1 MSLSRT
7 RSATPVQPDFG
18 RRAASYDRVRPVDD
32 NWWEVFDLVVR
43 EADLRGRRVLD
54 VGCGT
59 GRLAQPLAERALARV
74 WGVDASPEMLAE
86 ARAKVPDSVGL
97 REGRAE
103 RLPFR
108 DGWFERAVMWLVVHL
123 VDREQALAEA
133 SRVLAPGGALAI
145 VTFDPGHFD
154 SFWLNEFFPSI
165 AALDRQRF
173 PTDAVL
179 ERELH
184 AAGFAQTRLVRLSQR
199 GSLTRDEALERVR
212 RRHISTFD
220 LLDETELRA
229 GTERAE
235 RELGGRVDYAV
246 EWLIAVAER

>member
-1 MSLSRT
+1 
-7 RSATPVQPDFG
+7 
-18 RRAASYDRVRPVDD
+18 VRPADE
-32 NWWEVFDLVVR
+32 NWWEVFDVLVR
-43 EADLRGRRVLD
+43 ETDLRGRRVLD

-133 SRVLAPGGALAI
+133 FRVLAPGGALGIA
-145 VTFDPGHFD
+145 TFDPGHFD
-154 SFWLNEFFPSI
+154 AFWLNEFFPSI
-165 AALDRQRF
+165 AALDRERF
-173 PTDAVL
+173 PTGAAL
-179 ERELH
+179 ERELRT
-184 AAGFAQTRLVRLSQR
+184 AGFAQTRLVRLSQR

-212 RRHISTFD
+212 GRHISTFD
-220 LLDETELRA
+220 LLDETELRT
-229 GTERAE
+229 GTEQAE
-235 RELGGRVDYAV
+235 RELGERVDYAV
-246 EWLIAVAER
+246 EWLIAVAKR